1 MKLVLSALCLLAI
14 IASACQLDT
23 AGTPPSATAIDA
35 PANGIG
41 TSPSGCVGACD
52 PEGIGAAATRSA
64 PDPSVAPPSCG
75 VWLRES
81 SESADVVALACVP
94 PDAAFHVAGHLT
106 CSDALAF
113 AGLHASTAVVRRLT
127 YQGVAIAADCP

>member
-1 MKLVLSALCLLAI
+1 MNRIALSALCLLALF
-14 IASACQLDT
+14 AACQLDT
-23 AGTPPSATAIDA
+23 AGTPSSATAVDA
-35 PANGIG
+35 PNGIG
-41 TSPSGCVGACD
+41 TSPSACVGACD
-52 PEGIGAAATRSA
+52 PEGIGAATARSA

-81 SESADVVALACVP
+81 SEGADAVALACVP